1 MLVRALVA
9 VSCTQVFMFTR
20 SMPVCVRSAGA
31 ALPDHVS
38 HASGV
43 ELSML
48 AGDCVYTGDSGCLK
62 RSFVPST
69 TE

>member
-20 SMPVCVRSAGA
+20 SMSVCVRSAGA

-38 HASGV
+38 HATGV

-48 AGDCVYTGDSGCLK
+48 VGTVFTLEIQG
-62 RSFVPST
+62 V
-69 TE
+69 